1 MTTSWKEKIAAKR
14 DQLSALNDQY
24 QPLKEDLIMIGEL
37 LANVEYEEDQV
48 DCIVEVGKELL
59 SDVEYLDRKMF
70 VLEQILEVY
79 ERHVEVEQAK
89 GMPRH

>member
-1 MTTSWKEKIAAKR
+1 
-14 DQLSALNDQY
+14 LNDQY

>member
-1 MTTSWKEKIAAKR
+1 MTTSWTEKLTSKR
-14 DQLSALNDQY
+14 EEYKALHEQY
-24 QPLKEDLIMIGEL
+24 IPLKADLIMIGEL

-70 VLEQILEVY
+70 VTEQIIEVY
-79 ERHVEVEQAK
+79 ERYEEMEN
-89 GMPRH
+89 MPMH